1 MPRRLAYWELASGG
15 DPLHRATLAKRLARS
30 AARVGARAG
39 IGAAVGLT
47 GLVCLAGLAELT
59 VATPAAAA
67 GAAEGGAPERRRL
80 AQASD
85 PGEGSGPVARRG
97 WRRVE
102 PGGPTGCADG
112 SPYAF
117 FVRQGDPKRLL
128 VHLQGGGACWSARTC
143 DPEGRPT
150 YDFSVTARDDPSAG
164 ARGLLALDEPRNP
177 FAGWTA
183 VFVPYCSGDVHLG
196 DARRRYPL
204 VAGARAQPRFV
215 EVDHRGRAN
224 AGAALVWA
232 ATHSDPERV
241 FVAGESAG
249 AIASP
254 FWAAQA
260 AERFPEAQIAQ
271 LGDAAGGY
279 RARALPD
286 LLETWGAAGA
296 IGEMLA
302 LPASPESGRGSAA
315 ESGAGGESVPAA
327 GPASDTKSALG
338 FEPLYVGAGL
348 RHPRLALAR
357 LDRAEDLVQRFF
369 LNQVGVA
376 GRPLPALL
384 AANLADIRAHVPRVR
399 QYLAPGERHTTLSS
413 PAFYTLEVGGRS
425 LRDWVADHAAGR
437 EVDDVI
443 CAGCALP

>member
-1 MPRRLAYWELASGG
+1 
-15 DPLHRATLAKRLARS
+15 LHRSTLAKRLARG
-30 AARVGARAG
+30 AAGVGARAG
-39 IGAAVGLT
+39 TGAAVGLA
-47 GLVCLAGLAELT
+47 GLVAFGGLVGLAGLAELA
-59 VATPAAAA
+59 VAPAAAA
-67 GAAEGGAPERRRL
+67 EGDAPGHRRL
-80 AQASD
+80 AQASG
-85 PGEGSGPVARRG
+85 PGEGSGPAARRG

-102 PGGPTGCADG
+102 PGGGTGCADG

-117 FVRQGDPKRLL
+117 FVRGGDPTRLL

-143 DPEGRPT
+143 DPAGRPT
-150 YDFSVTARDDPSAG
+150 YDVSVGAADHPGADAAG
-164 ARGLLALDEPRNP
+164 ILALDDSRNP
-177 FAGWTA
+177 FRGWTA

-204 VAGARAQPRFV
+204 VAGARAAPRFV
-215 EVDHRGRAN
+215 EIDHRGLAN

-232 ATHSDPERV
+232 AAHTEPRRV

-254 FWAAQA
+254 FWAARA

-286 LLETWGAAGA
+286 LLETWGAADA
-296 IGEMLA
+296 LRETLA
-302 LPASPESGRGSAA
+302 LPASAEPGSA
-315 ESGAGGESVPAA
+315 SGPGG
-327 GPASDTKSALG
+327 GLG

-348 RHPRLALAR
+348 RHPDLGLAR

-376 GRPLPALL
+376 GRPLRSLL

-399 QYLAPGERHTTLSS
+399 QYLASGERHTTLSS
-413 PAFYTLEVGGRS
+413 PRFYRLEVDGTS

-437 EVDDVI
+437 AVDDVI
-443 CAGCALP
+443 CEGCASP